1 MSKSVTLVSALYQ
14 IGRNRWKYSG
24 FPSDYD
30 RYRDWIKNLLSID
43 SPLYLFTDKHYYD
56 HVVAER
62 KKYDP
67 NFEKT
72 VIKKIPFDQLYFYQ
86 KYYLEESCLMNSPQF
101 RNKIFHLHTADMNY
115 PLYHIVN
122 FSKIEFVKQ
131 ASDENKFNATHFFW
145 VDAGGF
151 REKRETYENK
161 KWPVV
166 KDDIFN
172 DKITHF
178 THNEVIKIEPSK
190 DDYFRAQIRNIQGTA
205 WVVPKEMVNN
215 FFQMIDNQVN
225 TIINEKIVGSDEKV
239 YDFLYTTNPELYQ
252 LKKCGWFKFYD
263 VCDGV
268 SNTEN
273 NVPSPVS
280 DQIQKQESLETPKH
294 SSHYSRLKQ
303 ISGDTLAPAH
313 KDYLVKMRDQFDIT
327 PLVIYDVGACVL
339 NWTNAANRVWPN
351 SQVFL
356 FDAMEESEEIF
367 KEYPYPYAIEV
378 LSDTDGKEVVFY
390 KNADFPWG
398 NSYYKE
404 NEKHSHAAA
413 QLFNRPQNQFV
424 RKAITLDTLRKTRN
438 FPYPD
443 LLKLDVQGCE
453 IDILR
458 GATDILQ
465 HAKHLIIELQNVEY
479 NIGAKLVDES
489 LPIIE
494 SMGFELVTPRFASNV
509 VDADY
514 HFKKK
519 SPR

>member
-43 SPLYLFTDKHYYD
+43 SPLYLFTDEHYYD

-161 KWPVV
+161 KWPVI

-215 FFQMIDNQVN
+215 FFQMIDNQVD

-252 LKKCGWFKFYD
+252 LKKCGWFKFY
-263 VCDGV
+263 
-268 SNTEN
+268 NT
-273 NVPSPVS
+273 
-280 DQIQKQESLETPKH
+280 
-294 SSHYSRLKQ
+294 
-303 ISGDTLAPAH
+303 
-313 KDYLVKMRDQFDIT
+313 
-327 PLVIYDVGACVL
+327 
-339 NWTNAANRVWPN
+339 
-351 SQVFL
+351 
-356 FDAMEESEEIF
+356 
-367 KEYPYPYAIEV
+367 
-378 LSDTDGKEVVFY
+378 
-390 KNADFPWG
+390 
-398 NSYYKE
+398 
-404 NEKHSHAAA
+404 
-413 QLFNRPQNQFV
+413 
-424 RKAITLDTLRKTRN
+424 
-438 FPYPD
+438 
-443 LLKLDVQGCE
+443 CE
-453 IDILR
+453 L
-458 GATDILQ
+458 
-465 HAKHLIIELQNVEY
+465 
-479 NIGAKLVDES
+479 
-489 LPIIE
+489 
-494 SMGFELVTPRFASNV
+494 
-509 VDADY
+509 
-514 HFKKK
+514 
-519 SPR
+519 